1 MSARRLQQT
10 LQTGVTPPTQCLAL
24 PASAVRL
31 RKSGIEF
38 RNGQPIPLLTEMT
51 VTVEGLPDGRKLES
65 SGVIVA
71 CDGNRHAGFMISML
85 FTGLTPQ
92 SQQRLSALARA

>member
-1 MSARRLQQT
+1 
-10 LQTGVTPPTQCLAL
+10 
-24 PASAVRL
+24 
-31 RKSGIEF
+31 
-38 RNGQPIPLLTEMT
+38 MT

-71 CDGNRHAGFMISML
+71 CDGNRHAGYVISML

-92 SQQRLSALARA
+92 SQQRLNALAQA